1 VPLVT
6 WHYDDARV
14 HCAVL
19 KIRAVPTSVPPRSS
33 TLASSRSASSRSRGS
48 VRPFGGTSV
57 HTGRMQTP
65 AE

>member
-1 VPLVT
+1 
-6 WHYDDARV
+6 
-14 HCAVL
+14 
-19 KIRAVPTSVPPRSS
+19 VPPRSS